1 MSVESAITYIHRM
14 RSDIDFRNQVA
25 ELSDDESASWQ
36 HLLLNGYE
44 FTMEEFRAAQDAVY
58 KEYGLT
64 PM

>member
-1 MSVESAITYIHRM
+1 MSVESAISYIHRM
-14 RSDIDFRNQVA
+14 RSDSEFRSKVT
-25 ELSDDESASWQ
+25 ELSDDETASWQ
-36 HLLLNGYE
+36 HLLLSGYE

>member
-1 MSVESAITYIHRM
+1 M
-14 RSDIDFRNQVA
+14 RSDSEFRSKVT
-25 ELSDDESASWQ
+25 ELSDDETASWQ
-36 HLLLNGYE
+36 HLLLSGYE